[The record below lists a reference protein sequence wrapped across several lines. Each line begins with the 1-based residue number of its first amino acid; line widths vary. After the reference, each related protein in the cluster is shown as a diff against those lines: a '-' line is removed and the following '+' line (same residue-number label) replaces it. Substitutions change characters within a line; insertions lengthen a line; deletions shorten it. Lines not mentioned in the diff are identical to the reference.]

1 MDKQTF
7 FNKTAQK
14 NCLRIWQ
21 NLTQRQTLKLRLHTK
36 KPQPEYD
43 APEAEILGGDS
54 QALVGLE
61 SPCNNR
67 EEFDFDE
74 FYELAN
80 RVLNGDPASIANLNS
95 LKDRWSRNS
104 RQVRTQLS
112 NRYGYGI
119 SDRFEPINRS
129 KIETHGCS
137 STTQL
142 DLASF
147 PSQEKEPQETPIP
160 QISGPLAKL
169 LGELAESVFK
179 DNRIE
184 GPSRNNQD
192 SSPNLEAT
200 PPSTG
205 HDGLPA
211 HTVIYIGNVKLRSNF
226 VDNIAGAFLQST
238 RKTLHFVPPTRQNGE
253 IIIRPT
259 KEVVD
264 NGSKKWQSTAVGY
277 FLGRRPYFPQ
287 LETFARS
294 NWKGL
299 QHVSASSSGFFFFRF
314 NNRIAMEDVIEGGP
328 WLFQG
333 QPIVLQAWEQGM
345 SLRWQ
350 KHTQILVWIR
360 LKHLPM
366 EYWTDEGLST
376 VASGIGTPLYSDG
389 ITKDCSRLDFARVC
403 VMLDFNS
410 ELPKHLVVI
419 SPVLRDGKE
428 DPKRIDV
435 EYEWLPQR
443 CKNCCSLGHVS
454 ATYPTNMKKNVA
466 PPIMIFVKKQNSQ
479 LVSNQPEQSLR
490 SIEDPRRQP
499 AAGRQPDGGWFMIKL
514 ASWNVR
520 GLNGLDHQ
528 RAVEQVVRDHK
539 LSFLGLIETRVSQAH
554 VQRTRRHLL
563 NNWSWFEDYSGPA
576 GRIWVTWNPL
586 EVDVEILEVGPQY
599 IHCRAFNKRLHTSLD
614 DSEVCGRAADTS
626 ASMADF
632 RNCIRDT
639 GLVQLPFTGC
649 PYTWHNCSE
658 GTRSLWKRLDRML
671 VNVAWL
677 DVWPSSSYISAL
689 PRTSDHSPL
698 ILTGTAMYNVVCML
712 KNLKAVFRRQKK
724 LTGDPTNN
732 VKKAKIFLDKA
743 QALFDKHKEDL
754 FLNLVKC
761 CRHNLLGGSSTHR
774 TLDLGFLRHELKHT
788 ITTTEASLLVAP
800 VTHLEVK
807 EAFFA
812 IEVESAPGPDRPIS
826 CCNVL
831 YKAITKIIV
840 KRLQRVLPLLIDY
853 SQNAFVPGRSISDNI
868 LLAQELL
875 AGYNQVRLPARC
887 MLKVDIQKAYDSVEW
902 DFLLEV
908 LRLFNFPQQFITLI
922 EQCVSTASFS
932 ISLNGSIHGFFKG
945 SRGLRQGDPI
955 SPYLFVL
962 VMEIWSTLI
971 RHRVQNA
978 TQFQYH
984 WKCKELGLINL
995 CFADDVLLFC
1005 KAHIPSIQVLTDA
1018 LSEFAILSGLKVNPA
1033 KSQTILSRSVQQ
1045 ERQRIWN
1052 MWDSKKAH
1060 CLSSI

>member
-1 MDKQTF
+1 MVCRPTLTF
-7 FNKTAQK
+7 
-14 NCLRIWQ
+14 
-21 NLTQRQTLKLRLHTK
+21 TL
-36 KPQPEYD
+36 
-43 APEAEILGGDS
+43 AM
-54 QALVGLE
+54 
-61 SPCNNR
+61 
-67 EEFDFDE
+67 
-74 FYELAN
+74 
-80 RVLNGDPASIANLNS
+80 
-95 LKDRWSRNS
+95 
-104 RQVRTQLS
+104 S
-112 NRYGYGI
+112 NYGPIVWII
-119 SDRFEPINRS
+119 S
-129 KIETHGCS
+129 
-137 STTQL
+137 
-142 DLASF
+142 
-147 PSQEKEPQETPIP
+147 
-160 QISGPLAKL
+160 
-169 LGELAESVFK
+169 
-179 DNRIE
+179 
-184 GPSRNNQD
+184 
-192 SSPNLEAT
+192 
-200 PPSTG
+200 
-205 HDGLPA
+205 
-211 HTVIYIGNVKLRSNF
+211 
-226 VDNIAGAFLQST
+226 GAFLQST

-299 QHVSASSSGFFFFRF
+299 QHVSASSNGFFFFRF

-345 SLRWQ
+345 SLRRQ
-350 KHTQILVWIR
+350 KHTQIPVWIR

-376 VASGIGTPLYSDG
+376 VASGIGTHCTLMASPKTAPDS
-389 ITKDCSRLDFARVC
+389 T
-403 VMLDFNS
+403 
-410 ELPKHLVVI
+410 LPG
-419 SPVLRDGKE
+419 PVLRDGKE

-454 ATYPTNMKKNVA
+454 ATCPTNMKKNVA
-466 PPIMIFVKKQNSQ
+466 PPITIFVKNQSTQ
-479 LVSNQPEQSLR
+479 LVSNKPEQSLR
-490 SIEDPRRQP
+490 SIEDLQTAASSGMSGINKGKDIVLYNSYSALDTDFPRMLNRLWLRTTYQWALRI
-499 AAGRQPDGGWFMIKL
+499 AARWWVVHDQIGIMEC
-514 ASWNVR
+514 S
-520 GLNGLDHQ
+520 GLNGPDHQ
-528 RAVEQVVRDHK
+528 RLVEQVVRDHK

-576 GRIWVTWNPL
+576 GRIWVTWNPM
-586 EVDVEILEVGPQY
+586 EVDVDILEVGTQY
-599 IHCRAFNKRLHTSLD
+599 IHCQAFNKRLHTRCLITVVYGDYDIIPRRVLWSTLRTLSTGIVDEPWLVLGDFNAVID

-626 ASMADF
+626 ASMTDF
-632 RNCIRDT
+632 CNCIRDT
-639 GLVQLPFTGC
+639 GLMQLPFTGC

-671 VNVAWL
+671 VNLAWL

-689 PRTSDHSPL
+689 PSTSDHSPL
-698 ILTGTAMYNVVCML
+698 ILTGMDRMAERAIFRFDNYLVQLPGFLESVESIWKHRIIGTAIIYLVAL
-712 KNLKAVFRRQKK
+712 A
-724 LTGDPTNN
+724 LTG
-732 VKKAKIFLDKA
+732 
-743 QALFDKHKEDL
+743 H
-754 FLNLVKC
+754 
-761 CRHNLLGGSSTHR
+761 RLGV
-774 TLDLGFLRHELKHT
+774 LRHELKHT

-812 IEVESAPGPDRPIS
+812 IE
-826 CCNVL
+826 
-831 YKAITKIIV
+831 
-840 KRLQRVLPLLIDY
+840 RVLPLLIDY

-875 AGYNQVRLPARC
+875 TGYNQVRLPARC

-962 VMEIWSTLI
+962 VMEIWSKLI
-971 RHRVQNA
+971 RHRVQNS

-984 WKCKELGLINL
+984 WKCKEPGLINL

-1033 KSQTILSRSVQQ
+1033 KSQTIISLGVNGKDPGLRGIPRRLTTCQVFRYTLTSSRLTLADCRPLIDKVDTRLAGWNHLNLSYAGRLQLIKSV
-1045 ERQRIWN
+1045 
-1052 MWDSKKAH
+1052 
-1060 CLSSI
+1060 LSSLHTYWASVLILPKGVLKLLEKKMRKFLWQGSTGSGNAKVAWDQLCKPKAEGGLGIRSLITTNQG